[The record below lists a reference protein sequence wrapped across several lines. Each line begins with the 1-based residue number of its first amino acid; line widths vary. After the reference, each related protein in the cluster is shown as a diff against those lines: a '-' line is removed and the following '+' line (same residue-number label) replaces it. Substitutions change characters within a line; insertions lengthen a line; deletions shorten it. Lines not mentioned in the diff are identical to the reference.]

1 MMAETK
7 RGTVAV
13 DALELQIV
21 SALQRFAS
29 LQRRVASDP
38 SDPTKLLDRAI
49 SELGTALEE
58 LRVAQE
64 QIVEHRVRTEELQ
77 VELSNQYRKYWLLFD
92 RMPQPYLVTKPDSAI
107 VEANRAAAEL
117 LNVSQRFLTGKI
129 LSVFVCEDRRAFLT
143 EVLRVAPDTT
153 SEITFRMRP
162 RERAP
167 LTVVAHV
174 SADEEA
180 LRWVLRVVAKT
191 PDETSTPAV

>member
-143 EVLRVAPDTT
+143 DVLRVAPDTT

-167 LTVVAHV
+167 LTVVAQV

-191 PDETSTPAV
+191 PDHTGTPAV

>member
-1 MMAETK
+1 
-7 RGTVAV
+7 VAV

-21 SALQRFAS
+21 SALQRFS
-29 LQRRVASDP
+29 TLQRRVSSEP
-38 SDPTKLLDRAI
+38 SDPAKLLDRAI

-64 QIVEHRVRTEELQ
+64 QIVEHRSRTEELQ

-92 RMPQPYLVTKPDSAI
+92 RMPQPYLVTKPDSVI

-117 LNVSQRFLTGKI
+117 LNVSQRFLVGKI

-143 EVLRVAPDTT
+143 EVLRVVPDTT
-153 SEITFRMRP
+153 SEISFRMRP

-167 LTVVAHV
+167 LTVVAQV
-174 SADEEA
+174 SADQDA
-180 LRWVLRVVAKT
+180 LRWVLRIVPKT
-191 PDETSTPAV
+191 PHEPSASAV

>member
-1 MMAETK
+1 
-7 RGTVAV
+7 VAV

-21 SALQRFAS
+21 SALQRFSS
-29 LQRRVASDP
+29 LQRRVGSDP

-49 SELGTALEE
+49 SELGSALEE

-64 QIVEHRVRTEELQ
+64 QIVEHRARAEELQ

-117 LNVSQRFLTGKI
+117 QNVSQRFLTGKI

>member
-1 MMAETK
+1 
-7 RGTVAV
+7 VAV

-21 SALQRFAS
+21 SALQRFSS
-29 LQRRVASDP
+29 LQRRVGSDP

-49 SELGTALEE
+49 SELGSALEE

-64 QIVEHRVRTEELQ
+64 QIVEHRARAEELQ
-77 VELSNQYRKYWLLFD
+77 FELSNQYRKYWLLFD

-153 SEITFRMRP
+153 AEITFRMRP

-167 LTVVAHV
+167 VTVVAQV